1 VQKNFNNLAKA
12 RKPAS
17 LIIVLVVFLACLI
30 FSPKLHAGREPVI
43 RVKLG
48 GLHKKI
54 SITAK
59 TSGVVKNS
67 RGRRI
72 HSFRGTRKF
81 NWNLPSNRRRV
92 RYNKQTLEFSSRDN
106 ILDFN
111 GNKYRGK
118 LLVTFTQK
126 GAKVVNHLGIEDYLR
141 GVVGSEM
148 GSLSP
153 MESLKAQTVIARTYA
168 YSNRGK
174 HGRDGADVCDST
186 HCQVYRGIKAE
197 RDRINKAIEATR
209 GIIMVSDGKPIE
221 TLYHATCGGMTSD
234 NDKVYGGAPRSYLRR
249 VVCPFC
255 KNGSKYRWAKTI
267 SLNELKKGLAREKI
281 HFNRLYEISY
291 KSPGLMD
298 RVEKVYLLTDKGR
311 FSVKGTTF
319 RRLFKLYS
327 TTFTLGSRKKIKS
340 IIANA
345 VETGPEKVFHAE
357 INGRTYFSPDYFKV
371 VNSTLKSDEGPP
383 QLFINYQKGL
393 KRVLRPQNGWKIISS
408 HRRIDLHENAIEKK
422 KKLPTPKTNRVKLIE
437 KIEIFGRGYG
447 HQVGLCQSGAIEMG
461 KRNWSYRQILPFYY
475 SNVMLRQL
483 KY

>member
-1 VQKNFNNLAKA
+1 M
-12 RKPAS
+12 S
-17 LIIVLVVFLACLI
+17 
-30 FSPKLHAGREPVI
+30 SKLHAGREPKLK
-43 RVKLG
+43 VKLG

-59 TSGVVKNS
+59 KTGVVKNS
-67 RGRRI
+67 GGRRI
-72 HSFRGTRKF
+72 QSFRGSRNF
-81 NWNLPSNRRRV
+81 SWNLPSNRRRV

-118 LLVTFTQK
+118 LLITFTKK
-126 GAKVVNHLGIEDYLR
+126 GAKVVNHLGIENYLR

-186 HCQVYRGIKAE
+186 HCQVYRGIKSE

-209 GIIMVSDGKPIE
+209 GIIMVSNGKAIE

-234 NDKVYGGAPRSYLRR
+234 NDKVFGGAPRSYLRR
-249 VVCPFC
+249 VICPFC
-255 KNGSKYRWAKTI
+255 KKGSKYRWAKNI
-267 SLNELKKGLAREKI
+267 NLNKLKKELAREQI
-281 HFNRLYEISY
+281 RFNRLYEISY

-298 RVEKVYLLTDKGR
+298 RVEKIYLITDKGR
-311 FSVKGTTF
+311 FTVKGTTF

-327 TTFTLGSRKKIKS
+327 TTFTLGSRKKVKS
-340 IIANA
+340 IISKAI
-345 VETGPEKVFHAE
+345 ETHPEKVFHAE
-357 INGRTYFSPDYFKV
+357 VKGRTYFSPDYFKAI
-371 VNSTLKSDEGPP
+371 NSGLKIDEGPP
-383 QLFINYQKGL
+383 QLFINCQKGL
-393 KRVLRPQNGWKIISS
+393 KRVVRPQKGWKFISS
-408 HRRIDLHENAIEKK
+408 KRQINLTDNSIKK
-422 KKLPTPKTNRVKLIE
+422 EKKLPAPKTNRVKVIE

>member
-1 VQKNFNNLAKA
+1 M
-12 RKPAS
+12 
-17 LIIVLVVFLACLI
+17 
-30 FSPKLHAGREPVI
+30 
-43 RVKLG
+43 
-48 GLHKKI
+48 
-54 SITAK
+54 
-59 TSGVVKNS
+59 
-67 RGRRI
+67 
-72 HSFRGTRKF
+72 
-81 NWNLPSNRRRV
+81 
-92 RYNKQTLEFSSRDN
+92 
-106 ILDFN
+106 
-111 GNKYRGK
+111 
-118 LLVTFTQK
+118 
-126 GAKVVNHLGIEDYLR
+126 VNHLGIEDYLR

-186 HCQVYRGIKAE
+186 HCQVYRGVKAE
-197 RDRINKAIEATR
+197 RDRINKAIAATR

-267 SLNELKKGLAREKI
+267 TLAELKKGLARKKI

-298 RVEKVYLLTDKGR
+298 RVEKVFLLTDKGR

-327 TTFTLGSRKKIKS
+327 TTFTLGSRKKIRN
-340 IIANA
+340 IISRAI
-345 VETGPEKVFHAE
+345 ETTPEKVFHAE
-357 INGRTYFSPDYFKV
+357 VNGRTYFSPNYFKV
-371 VNSTLKSDEGPP
+371 VNSGLKVDEGPP
-383 QLFINYQKGL
+383 QLFINCQKGL
-393 KRVLRPQNGWKIISS
+393 KRVIRPEQGWRTISS
-408 HRRIDLHENAIEKK
+408 QRQIDLNKTSAKK
-422 KKLPTPKTNRVKLIE
+422 QKSLPKTNRVKLID